1 MFKNGKNKSTIII
14 LLVSVIALFFLLY
27 TFGYKSNVSN
37 FTNTNGEK
45 YKLTQLSYLSDCK
58 LVANGQLISKC
69 PATLYK
75 YDDYITITDDKIL
88 INDGKTATYEIIKKE
103 VNDGNE
109 IYHIGNVNVNLIK
122 NEFFKNYWNE
132 EYNEL
137 SPNTVLYRYGNK
149 LSTADNSFS
158 LTFTNLD

>member
-1 MFKNGKNKSTIII
+1 MFKNYKNKSTIII
-14 LLVSVIALFFLLY
+14 LVIVIGLCFLLY
-27 TFGYKSNVSN
+27 TLGYKSNVST
-37 FTNTNGEK
+37 FTDTNGKK
-45 YKLTQLSYLSDCK
+45 YKLTQLSYLSECK
-58 LVANGQLISKC
+58 LVVNGRRISKC

-88 INDGKTATYEIIKKE
+88 INDGKKATYEIIKKE

-109 IYHIGNVNVNLIK
+109 IYHIGNVNVNLI
-122 NEFFKNYWNE
+122 EDDFFKSIRNA